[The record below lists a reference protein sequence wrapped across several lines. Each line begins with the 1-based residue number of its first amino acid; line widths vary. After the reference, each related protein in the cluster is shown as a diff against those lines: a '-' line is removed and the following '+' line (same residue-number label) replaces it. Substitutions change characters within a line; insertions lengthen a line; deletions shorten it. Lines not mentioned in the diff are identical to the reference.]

1 MLRLAVR
8 GEDQLRFHPGQYVD
22 IQIPGTA
29 DKRSFS
35 MCNTP
40 AVSDRLE
47 FMVKIYP
54 GGRFSGLLSEQL
66 APGDELSVTGP
77 YGVFVLREHS
87 DADLIF
93 IGGGTGMAP
102 IWSLLSSM
110 AERGIE
116 RRISY
121 YYGARALG
129 DLFHL
134 RELERLSDRLPGF
147 RSVVALSEPSPGETW
162 DGEIG
167 LITDAVDRLE
177 GDLTGYEAYVCG
189 PPSMIDASVPMLVE
203 HGVLE
208 ARIFYEKFT
217 LTAREKVRPTAAF
230 RAPARPGGWVA

>member
-1 MLRLAVR
+1 M
-8 GEDQLRFHPGQYVD
+8 
-22 IQIPGTA
+22 
-29 DKRSFS
+29 
-35 MCNTP
+35 
-40 AVSDRLE
+40 
-47 FMVKIYP
+47 
-54 GGRFSGLLSEQL
+54 
-66 APGDELSVTGP
+66 TGP

-110 AERGIE
+110 AERGTE

-134 RELERLSDRLPGF
+134 RELEGLSDRLPGF
-147 RSVVALSEPSPGETW
+147 RSVVALSDPSPGETW

-177 GDLTGYEAYVCG
+177 GDLTGYDAYVCG
-189 PPSMIDASVPMLVE
+189 PPSMIDASVPMLVG

-217 LTAREKVRPTAAF
+217 LTAREKVQPTAAF